1 MINNVNSFL
10 KIRDK
15 WNAFIIGNS
24 NNPFLLCEFVKGFM
38 NLAFSKKWHPL
49 IFVAFSSGE
58 IVGMAPFVLKRRF
71 NAFSAGFLYASH
83 FSPDFLVKNEYR
95 RSFLNRVFTLLFRYS
110 GCKLLDLILPS
121 SSPNVGVLKLICK
134 ENHMKFCSSSMV
146 YLSHCVVPV
155 ERSWSDFEKI
165 MGSNFRRYFKRI
177 ERKMMESGGYEVI
190 SVNKFDN
197 SVLEDIFYVERRS
210 WKEKWRRQKGI
221 NADGELI
228 KILEGIKEIDSEFS
242 TFKWNIWLLKI
253 NGELASYALTIQFKD
268 VGYVVKTSFNEKF
281 RNYYPGTYLVNAAVR
296 GFFERTAVKIIDFQT
311 NLPFME
317 KWKPIIYPRTRIMM
331 GQGSL
336 FSSIANISTNKVFCI
351 LRDQLVGPFIAK
363 LPYLPL
369 SL

>member
-1 MINNVNSFL
+1 
-10 KIRDK
+10 
-15 WNAFIIGNS
+15 
-24 NNPFLLCEFVKGFM
+24 
-38 NLAFSKKWHPL
+38 
-49 IFVAFSSGE
+49 
-58 IVGMAPFVLKRRF
+58 
-71 NAFSAGFLYASH
+71 
-83 FSPDFLVKNEYR
+83 
-95 RSFLNRVFTLLFRYS
+95 
-110 GCKLLDLILPS
+110 
-121 SSPNVGVLKLICK
+121 
-134 ENHMKFCSSSMV
+134 
-146 YLSHCVVPV
+146 
-155 ERSWSDFEKI
+155 